1 MIYFWITAALF
12 IIVALLFI
20 LTPLLRRSSSGA
32 QAHKLT
38 VSVYRDQ
45 MAELE
50 ADLRAGTIN
59 QKQYEVGQ
67 QELEQRL
74 LDEVPISTQAAHAQ
88 TAPYK
93 NKLVLPLA
101 MAITLPVCAVL
112 LYLYLGRPDA
122 MSPESVQDGA
132 QTVTREQMVA
142 MVEKLAARLKE
153 KPDDAK
159 GWQMLARSYKAFGRF
174 PESAEAYKR
183 AMALTPNDAELM
195 ADYADTLGAVNG
207 GDLNG
212 EPLALIQA
220 ALKLDPNH
228 QKSLALAGTVAFNNK
243 DFSAAVTY
251 WQRLLKTLP
260 SDSEDADLVGK
271 NIAEAQAALKG
282 APVPAVTQ
290 TAASPQT
297 PASAVVATSSTASI
311 TGIVSLSPALAAKA
325 APEDTVFIFARA
337 ASGPK
342 MPLAILKVQV
352 KDLPKS
358 FSLDDS
364 TAMAPTMKLSNFPEV
379 MVNARV
385 TKSGNATP
393 QSGDLTG
400 TLGPVKV
407 GTQQVKVLIDA
418 VVP

>member
-12 IIVALLFI
+12 IVVALLFI
-20 LTPLLRRSSSGA
+20 LTPLLRRGSSGA
-32 QAHKLT
+32 QEHNLT

-59 QKQYEVGQ
+59 QKQYEVGR

-74 LDEVPISTQAAHAQ
+74 LDEVPVAVEVPHVQ
-88 TAPYK
+88 TAPDK
-93 NKLVLPLA
+93 RKLALPVA
-101 MAITLPVCAVL
+101 MAITIPVCAVL
-112 LYLYLGRPDA
+112 LYLYLGRPGA
-122 MSPESVQDGA
+122 MSPDSIQEGA

-142 MVEKLAARLKE
+142 MVDKLAARLKD

-243 DFSAAVTY
+243 DFPAAVAY

-260 SDSEDADLVGK
+260 SNSEDAELVSK
-271 NIAEAQAALKG
+271 NIAEAQAASKG
-282 APVPAVTQ
+282 TSLPAVAQ
-290 TAASPQT
+290 AAAPAQAPAAAAT
-297 PASAVVATSSTASI
+297 PSTASI
-311 TGIVSLSPALAAKA
+311 TGTVSLSPALAAKA
-325 APEDTVFIFARA
+325 APDDTVFIFARA

-407 GTQQVKVLIDA
+407 GSQQVKVLIDA